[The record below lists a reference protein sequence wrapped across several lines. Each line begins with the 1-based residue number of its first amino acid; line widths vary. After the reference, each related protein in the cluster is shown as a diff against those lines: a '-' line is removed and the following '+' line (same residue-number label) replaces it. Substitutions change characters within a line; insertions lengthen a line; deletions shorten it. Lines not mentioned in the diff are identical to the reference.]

1 MSMKKLL
8 VFLFCIIFLTACGFE
23 VEKNEEEGKEAIDTD
38 TKDSEPNQNDDKEA
52 VEVDKNLLSVEVTIP
67 SSMIESTD
75 ESIAKAEE
83 EGLKVTENEDGS
95 LTYKMS
101 KSKHKEMM
109 NEIKKQLDQSMEEI
123 KTSGDFPSIQDI
135 TSNEDFSEFHLSV
148 DREGYENS
156 MDGFAVLG
164 IGITGMMYQLY
175 DGASP
180 DDYDV
185 TINVKDSKSDEVFDT
200 IHYPEDMQTME

>member
-1 MSMKKLL
+1 
-8 VFLFCIIFLTACGFE
+8 
-23 VEKNEEEGKEAIDTD
+23 
-38 TKDSEPNQNDDKEA
+38 
-52 VEVDKNLLSVEVTIP
+52 
-67 SSMIESTD
+67 MIESTD